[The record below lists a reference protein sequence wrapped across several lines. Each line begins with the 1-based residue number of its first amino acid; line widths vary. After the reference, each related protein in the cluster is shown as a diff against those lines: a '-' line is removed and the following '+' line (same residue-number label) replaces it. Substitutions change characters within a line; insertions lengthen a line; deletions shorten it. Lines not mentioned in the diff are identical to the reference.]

1 MVSTVMKVW
10 HKSRY
15 LGDAIH
21 GPVSKTDAIVINVV
35 HVDRKISFD
44 GIKDEFDWSI
54 NGIIWSTKDYPM
66 PSSENHVNNLSMV
79 MRT

>member
-54 NGIIWSTKDYPM
+54 NGI
-66 PSSENHVNNLSMV
+66 
-79 MRT
+79 